1 MENLRKEIDSIF
13 LDIEQTKNLA
23 LLLEDYFFNH
33 LGDKDFNKTM
43 SLSSVVVEKINN
55 LDKRLDN
62 LYQMTKE
69 A

>member
-1 MENLRKEIDSIF
+1 MEKLRNELDSIF
-13 LDIEQTKNLA
+13 LDVEQTKNLA
-23 LLLEDYFFNH
+23 LLLEDYFFNNI
-33 LGDKDFNKTM
+33 GDKEFNKNM
-43 SLSSVVVEKINN
+43 SLSMVVVAKIND